1 MTAEDMAWRPI
12 VAAMNAVER
21 VALRHDALYRLLL
34 VNAIEPLRWGI
45 SKHRAADLARRAR
58 KRVPAYRDHY
68 QRSRREDLRASTWGR
83 VPVTDKESFVKRY
96 RIEDRCWGG
105 SLPTRGVTVDE
116 SSGSTGTPTNWVRG
130 WDERMDTKQLLQLSF
145 SAEFGREP
153 IFAINAFVLG
163 AWATGMIVSQSL
175 GELCIMKSTGSD
187 AMKIFST
194 MTSFGRGYH
203 YLILG
208 YPPFLKS
215 LVDDHDFDWDGYNVD
230 AIYGG
235 EAITDQMRDHLS
247 KTFGRVIG
255 SYGASDLEINIA
267 YENEFTIALREAV
280 ASDEDLRRELVK
292 DFGSLPSIFQYNPL
306 DYYIESNERNELLFS
321 LNRSSNIAPK
331 IRYNIHDVGYTMR
344 YGDAIAAIERA
355 GRRDIVESLRARGIR
370 VLTLPLLLHYGR
382 SDLSVSYFGA
392 TVSPEGIRQALYAIP
407 ALDQSIESFQAFNAQ
422 NENNDAVLVVGV
434 ELVAG
439 HDKAA
444 LDVVEIQ
451 SQFATELGKVD
462 GDFATVNSTAPE
474 ELRPEIRLY
483 EHQTGPFQDG
493 HKKIKHTYVA
503 GVIQYDDIPA

>member
-1 MTAEDMAWRPI
+1 
-12 VAAMNAVER
+12 
-21 VALRHDALYRLLL
+21 
-34 VNAIEPLRWGI
+34 
-45 SKHRAADLARRAR
+45 
-58 KRVPAYRDHY
+58 
-68 QRSRREDLRASTWGR
+68 
-83 VPVTDKESFVKRY
+83 
-96 RIEDRCWGG
+96 
-105 SLPTRGVTVDE
+105 
-116 SSGSTGTPTNWVRG
+116 
-130 WDERMDTKQLLQLSF
+130 
-145 SAEFGREP
+145 
-153 IFAINAFVLG
+153 
-163 AWATGMIVSQSL
+163 MIVSQSL

-194 MTSFGRGYH
+194 MTSFGTGYH
-203 YLILG
+203 YVILG

-215 LVDDHDFDWDGYNVD
+215 LVDDHDFNWDGYVVD

-280 ASDEDLRRELVK
+280 ASDEGLRRKLVK
-292 DFGSLPSIFQYNPL
+292 DFGSLPSIFQYNSL

-321 LNRSSNIAPK
+321 LNRCSNIAPK

-355 GRRDIVESLRARGIR
+355 GRRDIVEGLRARGIR
-370 VLTLPLLLHYGR
+370 VLTLPLLFHYGR

-392 TVSPEGIRQALYAIP
+392 TVSPEGIRQALHAIP

-422 NENNDAVLVVGV
+422 NEHDDAVLVVGV

-439 HDKAA
+439 HDNAA
-444 LDVVEIQ
+444 LDVMEIQ
-451 SQFATELGKVD
+451 SQFAKELGKVD
-462 GDFATVNSTAPE
+462 GDFATVYSTAPE

-493 HKKIKHTYVA
+493 HRKIKHSYVA

>member
-1 MTAEDMAWRPI
+1 MRTEDMAWRPV
-12 VAAMNAVER
+12 VAAMNTVER
-21 VALRHDALYRLLL
+21 VALRHQVLYKVLLVDAL
-34 VNAIEPLRWGI
+34 EPLRWGI
-45 SKHRAADLARRAR
+45 SRHRAADLARRAR

-68 QRSRREDLRASTWGR
+68 RQSQRDDLRASTWDR
-83 VPVTDKESFVKRY
+83 IPVTDKESFVKRY
-96 RIEDRCWGG
+96 RIEERCSGG
-105 SLPTRGVTVDE
+105 ALPTRGVTVDE
-116 SSGSTGTPTNWVRG
+116 SSGSTGAPTNWVRG
-130 WDERMDTKQLLQLSF
+130 WDERTDTKQLLQLAF

-187 AMKIFST
+187 AKKIFST
-194 MTSFGRGYH
+194 MTSFGTGYH
-203 YLILG
+203 YVILG

-215 LVDDHDFDWDGYNVD
+215 LADDHDFDWGGYTVD
-230 AIYGG
+230 AVYGG
-235 EAITDQMRDHLS
+235 EAITDQMRAHLS
-247 KTFGRVIG
+247 KTFGRVVG

-267 YENEFTIALREAV
+267 LENEFTIALREAV

-306 DYYIESNERNELLFS
+306 DYYIESNERNELLFT
-321 LNRSSNIAPK
+321 LNRPSNIAPK

-355 GRRDIVESLRARGIR
+355 GRRDIVEGLRARGVR
-370 VLTLPLLLHYGR
+370 VLSLPLLFHYGR

-392 TVSPEGIRQALYAIP
+392 TVSPEGIRQALHAIP
-407 ALDQSIESFQAFNAQ
+407 ALHQSIESFQAFNAQ
-422 NENNDAVLVVGV
+422 NEDDDATLVVGV
-434 ELVAG
+434 ELAAG
-439 HDKAA
+439 HEKTA
-444 LDVVEIQ
+444 LDVAEIQ

-462 GDFATVNSTAPE
+462 GDFATVYSTAPE

-483 EHQTGPFQDG
+483 DHQTGPFQDG